1 MLMKKSVVTLAVL
14 ALLAVMSDTSYAQ
27 QKRMRD
33 WCGSGPGVMKTG
45 QWNAITDVPGV
56 KVGHVTL
63 KDGKDMCTGV
73 TAVVPHDGN
82 IFNNKVPA
90 AVYVGNGYGKLA
102 GSTQVMELGNI
113 EAPVI
118 LTNTLNVAEGIS
130 GVIEWTLKQ
139 PGNEGVLS
147 VNALVGETNDGTLN
161 DIRSRFV
168 TKDDVVKA
176 IETASSGPVEE
187 GCVGAGTGTIAF
199 GVKGGI
205 GTSSRVLPASMGGY
219 TVGVIVQ
226 SNYGGILEIDGVPVG
241 QLTKNYF
248 FKDNILADVNGSCMI
263 IVATDA
269 PVDARNLERIAK
281 RAIMGLGKT
290 GGIAANGSGDYAIA
304 FSVCPENLIV
314 SGTPEYRPALLH
326 NDDMSGLFMATIE
339 AVEEALWDS
348 LFCAETTAGTQGRVC
363 GTIDKKEVA
372 KWIKASHKAVGLDQK
387 TSELNNFKER

>member
-1 MLMKKSVVTLAVL
+1 MKKLIYPILCISLFINFQDV
-14 ALLAVMSDTSYAQ
+14 SSAQ

-73 TAVVPHDGN
+73 TAIVPHEGN
-82 IFNNKVPA
+82 LYNNKVPA

-113 EAPVI
+113 EAPIV

-130 GVIEWTLKQ
+130 GIIEWTLKQ

-147 VNALVGETNDGTLN
+147 VNSVVGETNDGTLN

-168 TKDDVVKA
+168 KPFDVVKA

-226 SNYGGILEIDGVPVG
+226 TNYGGILEVDGVPVG
-241 QLTKNYF
+241 QLTNNYF

-263 IVATDA
+263 VVATDA
-269 PVDARNLERIAK
+269 PVDSRNLERIAK
-281 RAIMGLGKT
+281 RAIMGLAKT
-290 GGIAANGSGDYAIA
+290 GGIAADGSGDYAIA
-304 FSVCPENLIV
+304 FSVCPDNLIK
-314 SGTPEYRPALLH
+314 SGTQEYHPTLLQ
-326 NDDMSGLFMATIE
+326 NSEMSGIFMATIE

-348 LFCAETTAGTQGRVC
+348 LFCAETTAGTKGRVC
-363 GTIDKKEVA
+363 GTMDKKTVA
-372 KWIKASHKAVGLDQK
+372 KWIKSSHKAVGLDQK
-387 TSELNNFKER
+387 QSKLEKADNR